1 MTVALGAVAACAPV
15 DAPGGAGS
23 VTTLSES
30 NAERSAVEVVG
41 EVSRGRLIEIV
52 RVIDGD
58 SLEVMAGEEE
68 IEVRL
73 VGINAPERFTLADHE
88 TCVGQEAR
96 AALDEVLSAAGEL
109 RLQGEEIDRFGR
121 LLADISADGR
131 SVNKTM
137 VELGWALALWSA
149 EDPALTGAMMRA
161 AADSQ
166 GWWGSTCGLVATAL
180 EISDHQVDP
189 PGRDDENLDQE
200 WVEIHNPGTDPIDLD
215 QWTVRDET
223 TSNRFAFPA
232 MTIGAGVSLRVHT
245 GSGSDSPTDL
255 YLGDRFPVWSNR
267 GESVLVLDPEGRIAA
282 YTFIEG

>member
-1 MTVALGAVAACAPV
+1 MIGVSRSALLVMAVGLGIVAACASVETPDGTVGLV
-15 DAPGGAGS
+15 D
-23 VTTLSES
+23 
-30 NAERSAVEVVG
+30 G
-41 EVSRGRLIEIV
+41 ESRGRLIEIV

-58 SLEVMAGEEE
+58 SLEVLVGNEE

-109 RLQGEEIDRFGR
+109 RLQGEEVDRFDR
-121 LLADISADGR
+121 LLADINADGH

-149 EDPALTGAMMRA
+149 GAPALTEAMMKA
-161 AADSQ
+161 AADGQ
-166 GWWGSTCGLVATAL
+166 GWWGSTCGLAVATL

-200 WVEIHNPGTDPIDLD
+200 WVEVHNPGSDPIDLD
-215 QWTVRDET
+215 QWTIRDET
-223 TSNRFAFPA
+223 TSNRFPLPA
-232 MTIGAGVSLRVHT
+232 MTLGPGASLRVHT
-245 GSGSDSPTDL
+245 GSGSDSSTDL

-267 GESVLVLDPEGRIAA
+267 GESVLILDGEGRIAA